1 MPSPASEN
9 RRCFLTPRELLH
21 VYVFRRCGGGR
32 HGGRHSGRHG
42 GRHGGRRRKLQASN
56 GGSLEER
63 LPAAAIT
70 ASAVGLQNCPAFFPR
85 VLPGP
90 HWGRQ
95 SDTLFLYPDFLISRL
110 SYTPVVLYPRFSYI
124 PIFLYPDFPIPPTF
138 LYPDFPISRFSYIPI
153 CLYPDFPIPPI
164 CLYPDLLIPRLYYI
178 AISHMIQMKSHG
190 LVSS

>member
-21 VYVFRRCGGGR
+21 VYVFRRCGGR
-32 HGGRHSGRHG
+32 HGGRHS
-42 GRHGGRRRKLQASN
+42 GRRRKLQASN

-124 PIFLYPDFPIPPTF
+124 PI
-138 LYPDFPISRFSYIPI
+138 
-153 CLYPDFPIPPI
+153 CLYPDFLISPIF
-164 CLYPDLLIPRLYYI
+164 LYPDLLIPRLYYI